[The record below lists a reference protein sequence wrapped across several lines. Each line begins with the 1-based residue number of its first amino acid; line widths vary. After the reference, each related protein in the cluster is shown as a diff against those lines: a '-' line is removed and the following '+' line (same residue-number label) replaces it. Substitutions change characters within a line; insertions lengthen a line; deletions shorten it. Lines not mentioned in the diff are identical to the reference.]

1 MEEGTMYAHR
11 IYLQVLAIILAV
23 VIVLPVASFG
33 ADSSKPGEVTATG
46 TIQKQGITT
55 YMYGTH
61 VLLDDNGRTLYALR
75 SDNID
80 LNKYINRKV
89 IIRGYLVNGY
99 PIDFGPHYLNVKFI
113 E

>member
-1 MEEGTMYAHR
+1 MYSNSM
-11 IYLQVLAIILAV
+11 YLKVSAIILTLV
-23 VIVLPVASFG
+23 FVLSCAGFG
-33 ADSSKPGEVTATG
+33 ANLSKPGEVTATG
-46 TIQKQGITT
+46 FIKKRGITA

-75 SDNID
+75 SDDID

-89 IIRGYLVNGY
+89 TIRGSLIGGY
-99 PIDFGPHYLNVKFI
+99 PLDSGPNYLNVKFI

>member
-1 MEEGTMYAHR
+1 MYAHR
-11 IYLQVLAIILAV
+11 MCLNVLVIILTLA
-23 VIVLPVASFG
+23 IVLPVASFG
-33 ADSSKPGEVTATG
+33 TDSSNPEEITATG
-46 TIQKQGITT
+46 FIIKQGITT

-80 LNKYINRKV
+80 LSNYINRKV
-89 IIRGYLVNGY
+89 TIRGYLVNGY
-99 PIDFGPHYLNVKFI
+99 PIDAGPNYLNVKFI